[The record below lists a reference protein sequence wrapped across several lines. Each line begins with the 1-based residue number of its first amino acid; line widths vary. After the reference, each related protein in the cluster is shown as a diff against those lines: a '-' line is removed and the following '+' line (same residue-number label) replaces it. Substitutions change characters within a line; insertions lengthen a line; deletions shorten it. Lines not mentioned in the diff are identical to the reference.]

1 MLKVYKSIQ
10 ESFNFSYSVSKVNMP
25 HVGNADVSEFFTEDG
40 RKYLIIND
48 KNPYP
53 LQKTFNGFY
62 SSILDRDFI
71 CYKLDFFM
79 LKDPN
84 KMPSPDNIVQI
95 KASTPHAVKVF
106 STVINYSKQFYAN
119 KTGIDM
125 LIVSSF
131 QGESGRLPLYTKL
144 IKKLATEQGGI
155 LIGKIED
162 FIMFGSQ
169 FDLSITLHQDT
180 IHELGINLEK
190 FKQEFNIV

>member
-1 MLKVYKSIQ
+1 
-10 ESFNFSYSVSKVNMP
+10 
-25 HVGNADVSEFFTEDG
+25 
-40 RKYLIIND
+40 
-48 KNPYP
+48 
-53 LQKTFNGFY
+53 
-62 SSILDRDFI
+62 
-71 CYKLDFFM
+71 
-79 LKDPN
+79 
-84 KMPSPDNIVQI
+84 
-95 KASTPHAVKVF
+95 
-106 STVINYSKQFYAN
+106 
-119 KTGIDM
+119 M